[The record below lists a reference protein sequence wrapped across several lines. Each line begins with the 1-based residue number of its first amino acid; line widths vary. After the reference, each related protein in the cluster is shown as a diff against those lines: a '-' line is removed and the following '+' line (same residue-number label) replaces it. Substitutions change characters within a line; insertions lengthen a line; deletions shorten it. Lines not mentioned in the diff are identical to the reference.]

1 MSIASFSEHAKKRC
15 IQRGIAISVVDLIL
29 EHGRRDYDRR
39 GGCRYFLG
47 KREKKKLTKIDPNLF
62 RDMGRKLDAVVVV
75 ATDKESHVIT
85 TFVRNRK
92 H

>member
-1 MSIASFSEHAKKRC
+1 MENINYSEHARKRC
-15 IQRGIAISVVDLIL
+15 VQRGISQKIIDLVL
-29 EHGRRDYDRR
+29 EYGRSDYDSR

-47 KREKKKLTKIDPNLF
+47 KLEKQRLQNQFPDLAKK
-62 RDMGRKLDAVVVV
+62 MGRKLDAVVVV
-75 ATDKESHVIT
+75 ASKGDPTIIT